1 MAQGFAKDKLCIS
14 CYKAGT
20 AQASSPNDQRVNH
33 ELRFLATDVADAAS
47 GGTHG

>member
-1 MAQGFAKDKLCIS
+1 MDQGFAKDKLCIA

-20 AQASSPNDQRVNH
+20 AQASSPNDQRANH
-33 ELRFLATDVADAAS
+33 ELGFIATDIADSAS